1 MAHHLNIIDTI
12 ANAAL
17 RGVVYQGERRL
28 FQGMSN
34 VEMVVIGAVIIGVIW
49 AVMRRPRP
57 RRW

>member
-1 MAHHLNIIDTI
+1 MAHHFNIVDTI

-28 FQGMSN
+28 FHGMSN
-34 VEMVVIGAVIIGVIW
+34 VEMVVIGAVIVGVIW
-49 AVMRRPRP
+49 AVMRRPSR

>member
-1 MAHHLNIIDTI
+1 MAHHLNIVDIV

-28 FQGMSN
+28 FHGMSN
-34 VEMVVIGAVIIGVIW
+34 VEMAVIGAVIIGVIW
-49 AVMRRPRP
+49 AVMRRPRS